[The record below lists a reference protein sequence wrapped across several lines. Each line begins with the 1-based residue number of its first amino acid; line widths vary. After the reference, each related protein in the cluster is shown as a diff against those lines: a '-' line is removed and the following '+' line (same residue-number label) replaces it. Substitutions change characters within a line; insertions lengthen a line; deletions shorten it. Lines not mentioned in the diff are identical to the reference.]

1 VAVKHSLLA
10 HTIDDEVSL
19 WEAVIDYQLLGGDST
34 QIGKIYAVTIHRW
47 NQPIEEDLLKAIA
60 ERYTNEDW
68 EHAHFVPEPDT
79 IHQHAG
85 VLYKYTI
92 YLEGK

>member
-1 VAVKHSLLA
+1 MAVKHSLLA
-10 HTIDDEVSL
+10 HTVDDEVSQ
-19 WEAVIDYQLLGGDST
+19 WELEIDHMLLSGDST

-68 EHAHFVPEPDT
+68 EEAYFMPGPEDT
-79 IHQHAG
+79 HNSAG
-85 VLYKYTI
+85 TLYRYI
-92 YLEGK
+92 LYLEG